1 MRLGGRA
8 PLIAFCQSVGA
19 ACQTPIQMA
28 ALQIYTLLMIKSKG
42 FTLVE
47 LLVVIAVVAV
57 LTTLA
62 APSFKALLQS
72 NSMSS
77 SVNTFMADLR
87 YARSEAIRRGG
98 WVVMCRSNLP
108 EAANPTCSSGSTVGW
123 ESGWIIFHDEN
134 NNGQKASAEPLLRAQ
149 GPVTSV
155 DTISESG
162 AATVFRFTA
171 TGRLNLAASTSIQFG
186 SNSTF
191 ANTVQRIVCV
201 NLSGRARIAGD
212 GTSSCSTDQ

>member
-1 MRLGGRA
+1 
-8 PLIAFCQSVGA
+8 
-19 ACQTPIQMA
+19 
-28 ALQIYTLLMIKSKG
+28 MIKSKG

-47 LLVVIAVVAV
+47 LLVVIAIVAV

-62 APSFKALLQS
+62 APSFKAMLQS
-72 NSMSS
+72 NAMSS

-108 EAANPTCSSGSTVGW
+108 EATNPTCSGGSTVGW
-123 ESGWIIFHDEN
+123 ESGWIIFHDLN
-134 NNGQKASAEPLLRAQ
+134 NNGQKANAEPLLRAQ
-149 GPVTSV
+149 GPITSV

-186 SNSTF
+186 GNPTF
-191 ANTVQRIVCV
+191 ANTAQRVVCV

-212 GTSSCSTDQ
+212 GTTSCSTDQ